1 MDGRSQTGI
10 VGCASIDDYLEN
22 RIKKHEKTRA
32 DKEADRIRHVSTC
45 SAQTGPIFLAYK
57 ESGALDKIICKQTA
71 KQPLYDFISEDGIQ
85 HTVWASD
92 SVETDQAIET
102 AFASLDAL
110 YIADGHHRAASAV
123 KVGMQRREE
132 AGRYEVTEEFNY
144 FLSVIFP
151 AGSLKIFD
159 YNRLVKD
166 LNGHTVDEFL
176 QKVAIN
182 S

>member
-57 ESGALDKIICKQTA
+57 NSAALDEIIVKQTE
-71 KQPLYDFISEDGIQ
+71 KQPLYDFVSEDGIR
-85 HTVWASD
+85 HTVWTSD
-92 SVETDQAIET
+92 GADVDIAIEK
-102 AFASLDAL
+102 AFKELDAL

-123 KVGMQRREE
+123 KVPASAPSVTVASA
-132 AGRYEVTEEFNY
+132 AGA
-144 FLSVIFP
+144 IFIFSTTMSYG
-151 AGSLKIFD
+151 ATLRLKTDASGLNASASLLATGAFIV
-159 YNRLVKD
+159 Y
-166 LNGHTVDEFL
+166 
-176 QKVAIN
+176 A
-182 S
+182 